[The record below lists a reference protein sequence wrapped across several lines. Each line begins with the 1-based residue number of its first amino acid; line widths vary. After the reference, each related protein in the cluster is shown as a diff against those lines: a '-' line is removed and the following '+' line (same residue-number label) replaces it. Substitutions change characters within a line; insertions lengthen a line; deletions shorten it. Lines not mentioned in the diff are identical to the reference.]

1 MNKGTGRYMIPVS
14 NTSWSTAEKIHQLI
28 AEGHSVKETAD
39 ILGIKYC
46 EIRSKKEEERA

>member
-1 MNKGTGRYMIPVS
+1 MSKGTGRYMIPIGNQPWETV
-14 NTSWSTAEKIHQLI
+14 ERIHRLI

-46 EIRSKKEEERA
+46 EIRSRKEEE